1 VPKID
6 LLDPKVENARKMFF
20 RTIYG
25 KETEGYVCLSF
36 VTPGPRPSKGGF
48 KEEFFHWPTD
58 EALMLRAITSRV
70 MTHTVY
76 FCPHLFD
83 EKKRQKEAATI
94 TPSAWADL
102 DFFKPEDL
110 LVQPTVTI
118 ESSPRRYQALWCFS
132 EKVDPQDAQDL
143 SKRIAY
149 KHAEE
154 GADRSGWDLTQ
165 LLRVPYTLNFKYD
178 NGTGPPVVT
187 IVEANPNRRYE
198 LTDFDEYPP
207 TPGYVNIDIPMP
219 DIPYLEGEAQQLL
232 QSNRLRQSPT
242 IWILFN
248 EVPTSESWSELLW
261 KFMLML
267 FEAGFDREQVFK
279 IARDAGCNKYAR
291 DNRPQEQLWKE
302 VCRAEYRYDL
312 NTSLLVPNPEEM
324 TRLLSEE
331 EIATVANAEDTFVER
346 YIKWASSLGDAAP
359 QYHQAGAFVAL
370 SSLLAGSVRLPT
382 SYGTVIPNI
391 WFMILADTT
400 LTRKTTAMDIAMDL
414 VTEVDDQV
422 VMATDGS
429 IEGLLTSLATR
440 PNRPSVFLRDE
451 FSGLIS
457 QMVKKDY
464 MAGMA
469 ELLTKL
475 YDGKLQRRILR
486 KETVEVRDPRLIVFG
501 GGIKDRVC
509 GALDIE
515 MVSSGFMPRFVFIT
529 AESDLQRVRPV
540 GPPTIASF
548 GQREAIQEE
557 LTDIHAM
564 HNRIQSMQI
573 KNTAVTLEQP
583 LTTDAV
589 MSDEAWI
596 RFNELEGV
604 LLENGLKAEMPSIMT
619 PVADRLAKS
628 ILKAALLICASRQK
642 PDDNDT
648 ITIELLD
655 ILRAI
660 KYGEQWYAH
669 ALDVMENVGKGTEEK
684 RIDTIVQNIQR
695 HPGGL
700 PRSMLM
706 QSYHLTARDANH
718 LFETLE
724 QRGLIRRQRQGKT
737 EVIYPTITVIK
748 ETERSELKPRS
759 G

>member
-1 VPKID
+1 
-6 LLDPKVENARKMFF
+6 
-20 RTIYG
+20 
-25 KETEGYVCLSF
+25 
-36 VTPGPRPSKGGF
+36 
-48 KEEFFHWPTD
+48 
-58 EALMLRAITSRV
+58 
-70 MTHTVY
+70 
-76 FCPHLFD
+76 
-83 EKKRQKEAATI
+83 
-94 TPSAWADL
+94 
-102 DFFKPEDL
+102 
-110 LVQPTVTI
+110 
-118 ESSPRRYQALWCFS
+118 
-132 EKVDPQDAQDL
+132 
-143 SKRIAY
+143 
-149 KHAEE
+149 
-154 GADRSGWDLTQ
+154 
-165 LLRVPYTLNFKYD
+165 
-178 NGTGPPVVT
+178 
-187 IVEANPNRRYE
+187 
-198 LTDFDEYPP
+198 
-207 TPGYVNIDIPMP
+207 
-219 DIPYLEGEAQQLL
+219 
-232 QSNRLRQSPT
+232 
-242 IWILFN
+242 
-248 EVPTSESWSELLW
+248 
-261 KFMLML
+261 
-267 FEAGFDREQVFK
+267 
-279 IARDAGCNKYAR
+279 
-291 DNRPQEQLWKE
+291 
-302 VCRAEYRYDL
+302 
-312 NTSLLVPNPEEM
+312 
-324 TRLLSEE
+324 
-331 EIATVANAEDTFVER
+331 
-346 YIKWASSLGDAAP
+346 
-359 QYHQAGAFVAL
+359 
-370 SSLLAGSVRLPT
+370 
-382 SYGTVIPNI
+382 
-391 WFMILADTT
+391 
-400 LTRKTTAMDIAMDL
+400 
-414 VTEVDDQV
+414 
-422 VMATDGS
+422 
-429 IEGLLTSLATR
+429 
-440 PNRPSVFLRDE
+440 
-451 FSGLIS
+451 
-457 QMVKKDY
+457 MVKKDY